1 MPVLSI
7 YAAWGLSGNIDAA
20 ESDMQR
26 GHASSRHGIK
36 VSNSMLA
43 DKNGLGFI
51 EFTIGYVRN
60 FCMLSMSWFNF
71 TLGKIWYFDS
81 KASFSQEGA
90 R

>member
-1 MPVLSI
+1 
-7 YAAWGLSGNIDAA
+7 
-20 ESDMQR
+20 
-26 GHASSRHGIK
+26 
-36 VSNSMLA
+36 MLA